1 MAATPAASFEELVV
15 WQKSHALA
23 LRVYKETASFPKEE
37 LFGLVSQMRRAA
49 VSVPANIAEAFK
61 KRSRPEK
68 ARLMNI
74 AQGSLEELRYY
85 TILSRDL
92 SYLAPG
98 SRWTEVEEIARML
111 GAYTRTLLNPPPD
124 S

>member
-1 MAATPAASFEELVV
+1 MAVPATSFEELVV

-23 LRVYKETASFPKEE
+23 LRVYKETASFPRQE

-68 ARLMNI
+68 ARVLNI

-92 SYLAPG
+92 SYLKPETG
-98 SRWTEVEEIARML
+98 WSEVEEIARML
-111 GAYTRTLLNPPPD
+111 GAYTRTLLNSP

>member
-1 MAATPAASFEELVV
+1 MAPTPATTFQELVV
-15 WQKSHALA
+15 WQKSHALV
-23 LRVYKETASFPKEE
+23 LRVYKETQSFPKQE
-37 LFGLVSQMRRAA
+37 LFGLVAQRRRAA
-49 VSVPANIAEAFK
+49 ISVPANIAEAFK
-61 KRSRPEK
+61 KRGRPEK

-92 SYLAPG
+92 GYVSSG
-98 SRWTEVEEIARML
+98 SEWGEIEEIARML
-111 GAYTRTLLNPPPD
+111 GAYTRTLLIPK

>member
-1 MAATPAASFEELVV
+1 
-15 WQKSHALA
+15 
-23 LRVYKETASFPKEE
+23 
-37 LFGLVSQMRRAA
+37 MRRSA

-61 KRSRPEK
+61 KRSRLEK

-74 AQGSLEELRYY
+74 AQASLKELRYY

-92 SYLAPG
+92 SYLAATNQ
-98 SRWTEVEEIARML
+98 WAEVEEIARML
-111 GAYTRTLLNPPPD
+111 GASTETLRNSD

>member
-1 MAATPAASFEELVV
+1 MAVTPATTFEELVV
-15 WQKSHALA
+15 WQKSHALV
-23 LRVYKETASFPKEE
+23 LRVYKETASFPKQE
-37 LFGLVSQMRRAA
+37 LFGLVAQMRRAA
-49 VSVPANIAEAFK
+49 ISVPANIAEAFK

-92 SYLAPG
+92 AYVPSESQWG
-98 SRWTEVEEIARML
+98 EIEEIARML
-111 GAYTRTLLNPPPD
+111 GAYTRTLLTPKF
-124 S
+124 

>member
-1 MAATPAASFEELVV
+1 MAKTPATNFEQLLV
-15 WQKSHALA
+15 WQKSHALV
-23 LRVYKETASFPKEE
+23 LRIYSETTAFPKQE

-92 SYLAPG
+92 AYLPSG
-98 SRWTEVEEIARML
+98 SHWSEIEEIARML
-111 GAYTRTLLNPPPD
+111 GAYTRTLLTP